1 MNSVVF
7 GKSRYHKPLE
17 NSVVFGRSRYHQHL
31 EMESWCHVNIGVGGW
46 STDTPSSWEKA
57 APKIWVMHCM
67 FGTTTFAF
75 KEEKDA
81 MFFILRWS

>member
-7 GKSRYHKPLE
+7 GKDRY
-17 NSVVFGRSRYHQHL
+17 YQHL
-31 EMESWCHVNIGVGGW
+31 EMESWCYENIGMGGW
-46 STDTPSSWEKA
+46 STSTPDSFEDLS
-57 APKIWVMHCM
+57 PKIWVMHSM
-67 FGTTTFAF
+67 FGTTTFVF